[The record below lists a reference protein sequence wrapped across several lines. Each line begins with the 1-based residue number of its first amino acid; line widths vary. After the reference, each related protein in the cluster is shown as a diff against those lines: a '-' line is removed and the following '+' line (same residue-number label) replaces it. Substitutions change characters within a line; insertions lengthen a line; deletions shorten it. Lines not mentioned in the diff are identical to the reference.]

1 MPVKKYLKWC
11 YFIATRFDRLNLS
24 RAVSIYKIASPW
36 KTYKSNFSYKHLHL
50 IIYSQDSTRQY
61 RIAASTSV
69 NIRTNDDVGDRECVS
84 ISKFVSLKAF
94 LQHSPLP
101 PSPFTKF
108 LLTSF
113 VNSASNDL
121 STSYTSRDKI
131 RSCSS
136 VARSSV
142 AKTIY
147 CIENIERGR
156 CIRSENFSIF
166 AYSFRWS
173 IVIVFSYWTY
183 DIPRTLHLSWT

>member
-1 MPVKKYLKWC
+1 MLFYRNKVRSAKS
-11 YFIATRFDRLNLS
+11 FARRFNLQ
-24 RAVSIYKIASPW
+24 
-36 KTYKSNFSYKHLHL
+36 N
-50 IIYSQDSTRQY
+50 
-61 RIAASTSV
+61 RI
-69 NIRTNDDVGDRECVS
+69 
-84 ISKFVSLKAF
+84 SLKNLQIQFF
-94 LQHSPLP
+94 LQTPTFNNLQPGFDEAISNCCFDERKHSHKRWCTENAFPFRNSFRWRHFCNILL

-131 RSCSS
+131 RSCSN

-156 CIRSENFSIF
+156 RIRSENFSIF
-166 AYSFRWS
+166 AYSFHWS

-183 DIPRTLHLSWT
+183 DIPRTLHLSSA

>member
-1 MPVKKYLKWC
+1 MILLYRNKVRSAKS
-11 YFIATRFDRLNLS
+11 FARRFNLQ
-24 RAVSIYKIASPW
+24 
-36 KTYKSNFSYKHLHL
+36 N
-50 IIYSQDSTRQY
+50 
-61 RIAASTSV
+61 RI
-69 NIRTNDDVGDRECVS
+69 
-84 ISKFVSLKAF
+84 SLKNLQIQFF
-94 LQHSPLP
+94 LQTPTFNNLQPGFDEAISNCCFDERKHSHKRWCRGQRMRFHFEIRFAEGIFATFSPP

-156 CIRSENFSIF
+156 RIRSENFSIF

-173 IVIVFSYWTY
+173 IVIVFLYWWTY
-183 DIPRTLHLSWT
+183 DIPRTLHLSSA